1 MKHQIE
7 VPPARFTGIGY
18 TRAPQGLPLEAFEMA
33 VPKPGPD
40 ELLVHVVSSSLNPL
54 DYKLAELNFL
64 GRTPPVVLGF
74 DVAGIV
80 VARGNAVTRFE
91 VGDAMFGMVE
101 TPKDGAWAAGGAGG
115 YVLVR
120 EFLATAKPDSL
131 SFTEAGALA
140 VCYLSAYLALADHAG
155 PGDSIYIPGGGGG
168 VGHLAIQKA
177 RALGVKTIISSGS
190 STSSRN
196 LAKQAGADHV
206 LDYRQDDVAAE
217 VARLTDG
224 KGVDLAFDPTYS
236 EASFVA
242 TANMVRP
249 GGRWVVL
256 GVGPGKTSRQTETE
270 SPVAGILAAKDAWLT
285 HVNLIPYFTQPGV
298 LDEAAKTLLNRAL
311 HDAAACAQAGT
322 VRPHI
327 SATIPSR
334 VDTINAALADM
345 KAGRGTLGKIA
356 VIVDEARAG

>member
-1 MKHQIE
+1 MKHAIE
-7 VPPARFTGIGY
+7 VPPARFKGIGY
-18 TRAPQGLPLEAFEMA
+18 VRAPQGLPLEAFELA
-33 VPKPGPD
+33 VPEPGPD
-40 ELLVHVVSSSLNPL
+40 ELLVHVVTSSLNPL

-80 VARGNAVTRFE
+80 VARGNAVTRFD
-91 VGDAMFGMVE
+91 VGDAIFGMVE
-101 TPKDGAWAAGGAGG
+101 TTKDGAWAAGGAGG

-120 EFLATAKPDSL
+120 DFLAAPKPDGL
-131 SFTEAGALA
+131 GFAEAGALG
-140 VCYLSAYLALADHAG
+140 VCYLSAYLALADLTG
-155 PGDSIYIPGGGGG
+155 PGDVIYIPGGGGG

-190 STSSRN
+190 SSSSRK

-206 LDYRQDDVAAE
+206 LDYRHDDVAAE
-217 VARLTDG
+217 MARLTDS
-224 KGVDLAFDPTYS
+224 KGVDLVFDATYN

-242 TANMVRP
+242 TSKMVRP
-249 GGRWVVL
+249 GGRWIVL
-256 GVGPGKTSRQTETE
+256 GVGPGKTSRQAETE
-270 SPVAGILAAKDAWLT
+270 SPVTGVLAAKEARLT
-285 HVNLIPYFTQPGV
+285 NVNLISFFAQPGA
-298 LDEAAKTLLNRAL
+298 LDEAAKALLSRAL
-311 HDAAACAQAGT
+311 HDAADCAQAGT

-345 KAGRGTLGKIA
+345 KTGRGTLGKIA
-356 VIVDEARAG
+356 VIVDEGRLA

>member
-1 MKHQIE
+1 
-7 VPPARFTGIGY
+7 
-18 TRAPQGLPLEAFEMA
+18 
-33 VPKPGPD
+33 
-40 ELLVHVVSSSLNPL
+40 
-54 DYKLAELNFL
+54 
-64 GRTPPVVLGF
+64 
-74 DVAGIV
+74 
-80 VARGNAVTRFE
+80 
-91 VGDAMFGMVE
+91 
-101 TPKDGAWAAGGAGG
+101 
-115 YVLVR
+115 
-120 EFLATAKPDSL
+120 
-131 SFTEAGALA
+131 
-140 VCYLSAYLALADHAG
+140 
-155 PGDSIYIPGGGGG
+155 
-168 VGHLAIQKA
+168 
-177 RALGVKTIISSGS
+177 
-190 STSSRN
+190 
-196 LAKQAGADHV
+196 
-206 LDYRQDDVAAE
+206 